1 MLQSMGLQRFG
12 HDLVTEQQQQCAV
25 SNSTERNMMFKIK
38 MVVETY
44 TVFRKH
50 SASVLWFV
58 TDFLSHP
65 SKHCQLSFTRTYVK
79 GI

>member
-1 MLQSMGLQRFG
+1 MLQSMESQRSG
-12 HDLVTEQQQQCAV
+12 QDLVTEQQCAV

-50 SASVLWFV
+50 SAKCAVICY
-58 TDFLSHP
+58 TLSKSSLETLPTFSH
-65 SKHCQLSFTRTYVK
+65 RTCVK

>member
-1 MLQSMGLQRFG
+1 MLQSMGSQRFG

-25 SNSTERNMMFKIK
+25 SNLTERNMMFKIK

-50 SASVLWFV
+50 SASVL
-58 TDFLSHP
+58 
-65 SKHCQLSFTRTYVK
+65 
-79 GI
+79 